1 MNIGDKLKNLF
12 SVSEEEYYDDMDID
26 ETERTEEEP
35 VRETRNSSFGFNRS
49 HSEPESNVVDMHSAP
64 HASAQN
70 GVSRAKIKIFKIDKF
85 DDVAAIAQ
93 QVNDKK
99 IVVLNLE
106 TCPGDVSVRII
117 DFLSGVSFANSGE
130 IKRIAGKVYIITPY
144 NVPLSGEMLD
154 GFDQQSY

>member
-1 MNIGDKLKNLF
+1 MGLGDKIKTLF
-12 SVSEEEYYDDMDID
+12 NVSEEEYYDDMDI
-26 ETERTEEEP
+26 EENEAAEEESAKD
-35 VRETRNSSFGFNRS
+35 VRSSSFGFNRS
-49 HSEPESNVVDMHSAP
+49 HGDSESNVVDMHSAP
-64 HASAQN
+64 HASAQAS
-70 GVSRAKIKIFKIDKF
+70 SRAKIKIFKIDKF

-106 TCPGDVSVRII
+106 TCPSDVAVRII

-144 NVPLSGEMLD
+144 NVPLTGEMFD
-154 GFDQQSY
+154 GIEQQTF